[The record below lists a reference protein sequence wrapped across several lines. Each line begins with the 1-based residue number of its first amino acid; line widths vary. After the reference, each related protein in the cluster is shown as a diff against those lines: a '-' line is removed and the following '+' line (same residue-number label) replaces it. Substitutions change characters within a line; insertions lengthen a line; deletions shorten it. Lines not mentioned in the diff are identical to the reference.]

1 MGEGTDGDL
10 GNWVVSGDNMDVLPK
25 LPDGR
30 FRLIYLDPP
39 FNSGGTQRLRTLR
52 TTAQL
57 TGDRSGFQ
65 GRRYRT
71 TQLGSTAFAD
81 TFDDYLGFLS
91 PRLEQ
96 ARRLLAKDGTLY
108 FHIDY
113 REVHYC
119 KLLLDSIF
127 GRGCFVNEIIW
138 AYDFGGRSKKRW
150 PAKHDTIL
158 VYSRHP
164 GKNMFDTEAMA
175 GVALREPGMASVRRP
190 RGATVSDVWWHT
202 IVGTNSRER
211 TGYATQKPE
220 ELLRRII
227 LVSSRK
233 GDQVLD
239 LFAGS
244 GTTGGAASKL
254 DRRFML
260 IDSNPQAIEVMRK
273 RLGDQA
279 TFISASEWRAG
290 ETSPPALVGSK

>member
-1 MGEGTDGDL
+1 
-10 GNWVVSGDNMDVLPK
+10 MDVLPK

-39 FNSGGTQRLRTLR
+39 FNRGRTRRLRTLR
-52 TTAQL
+52 TTSQL

-71 TQLGSTAFAD
+71 TQLGSTAFPD

-91 PRLEQ
+91 PRLEH
-96 ARRLLAKDGTLY
+96 ARRLLAEDGTLY

-127 GRGCFVNEIIW
+127 GRECFLNEIIW
-138 AYDFGGRSKKRW
+138 AYDFGGRSKRRW

-164 GKNMFDTEAMA
+164 GKNMFDAEAVSE
-175 GVALREPGMASVRRP
+175 VAFTEPGLTAP
-190 RGATVSDVWWHT
+190 PEATVSDVWWHT

-227 LVSSRK
+227 LVSSCK
-233 GDQVLD
+233 GDLVLD

-244 GTTGGAASKL
+244 GTTGAAASKL

-260 IDSNPQAIEVMRK
+260 IDSNPQAIEAMRK

-279 TFISASEWRAG
+279 AFVSASEWWAG
-290 ETSPPALVGSK
+290 KVSAPAPIGPK